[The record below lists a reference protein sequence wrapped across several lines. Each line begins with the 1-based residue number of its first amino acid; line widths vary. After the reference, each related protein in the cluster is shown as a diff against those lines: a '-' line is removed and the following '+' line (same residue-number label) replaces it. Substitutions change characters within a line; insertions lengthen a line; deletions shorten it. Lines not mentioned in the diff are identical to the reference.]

1 MVTVYDVPPS
11 ELINKLAVKLRESG
25 TITPPE
31 WADFVKTGRHTEK
44 APVQEGWWYTR
55 AASVLRKV
63 YVSGPIGSERLSA
76 EYGGFAD
83 RGSKPN
89 RAVRGSGAI
98 ARKCLMQLE
107 ASGLVAKD
115 KNRGR
120 IVTAKGRALLD
131 RTAKEVSEETK
142 GR

>member
-1 MVTVYDVPPS
+1 MVTIYDVPS
-11 ELINKLAVKLRESG
+11 EKVIMKLAGKLKETKGIS
-25 TITPPE
+25 PPE

-44 APVQEGWWYTR
+44 APVQPDWWYTR

-63 YVSGPIGSERLSA
+63 YIKGPIGTSRLAA

-89 RAVRGSGAI
+89 KAVKGSRSI

-107 ASGLVAKD
+107 SSGLVAKD
-115 KNRGR
+115 KNNGR
-120 IVTAKGRALLD
+120 VVTPKGQALLD
-131 RTAKEVSEETK
+131 STAKEVYDEINK
-142 GR
+142 

>member
-1 MVTVYDVPPS
+1 MVTVYDVPS
-11 ELINKLAVKLRESG
+11 DKLIERAAVKMKELE
-25 TITPPE
+25 TIKPPE

-44 APVQEGWWYTR
+44 APLQQDWWYTR

-63 YVSGPIGSERLSA
+63 YIKGPIGTSRLSA

-89 RAVRGSGAI
+89 KAVKGSRSV
-98 ARKCLMQLE
+98 ARKLLMQLE

-115 KNRGR
+115 KNNGR
-120 IVTAKGRALLD
+120 LVTAKGRALLD
-131 RTAKEVSEETK
+131 AAAKEVSDAMGK
-142 GR
+142 

>member
-1 MVTVYDVPPS
+1 MVTIYDVPPG
-11 ELINKLAVKLRESG
+11 ELVANLAGKLQEID
-25 TITPPE
+25 TIKPPE

-44 APVQEGWWYTR
+44 APVQKDWWFTR

-63 YVSGPIGSERLSA
+63 YIEGPIGTERLA
-76 EYGGFAD
+76 ATYGGFAD

-89 RAVRGSGAI
+89 KAVKGSGSI

-120 IVTAKGRALLD
+120 VVTAKGRALLD
-131 RTAKEVSEETK
+131 RVAMDVHEGSKK
-142 GR
+142 G